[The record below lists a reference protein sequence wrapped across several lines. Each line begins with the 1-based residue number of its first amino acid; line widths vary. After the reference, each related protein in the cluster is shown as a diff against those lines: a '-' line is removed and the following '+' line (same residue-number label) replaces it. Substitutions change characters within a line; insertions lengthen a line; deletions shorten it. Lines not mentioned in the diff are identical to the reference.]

1 MNGRWICVKECP
13 QETTLYE
20 FTKTFSAEK
29 GAKLKIKLCADSRYQ
44 LLVNNNL
51 VAEGPCQ
58 GSSYVRYYDSED
70 CGQYLVDGNNDITV
84 KVLYLSKDE
93 FISVYRGNC
102 PAMWLEAELSNED
115 TVFELCSDKNWE
127 CVRDDSIKFIRDR
140 RYQNTVPQFEHWHS
154 CKVLTPVNIEEW
166 YVPKLSSSGWDAW
179 GVCEYYPLDL
189 RPIPQMETKPKVP
202 LTVIKS
208 GKGYIELDAGKYVTA
223 KVSYT
228 MRGEI
233 GKTVKIIYGECYHSL
248 DPEGHVTKGLRDNSE
263 NGVLDGPYD
272 LVDTNGSEQIFSPF
286 WYRAFRY
293 IRIEYSGDFDL
304 LEAHYSEH
312 HYPLHVTGSFVS
324 SDEQLNQIWNVS
336 INTLQ
341 CCMQETYM
349 DCPHYEQLQY
359 VMDSAL
365 EALYTYRLSQD
376 MRLPQKSLTDMAHSQ
391 RPDGMLQSSYP
402 SQLVQVIPSF
412 SLFWIL
418 MLKDY
423 LLYSGNKEF
432 ARQMT
437 GTMDKI
443 LEGFRSFLDERGL
456 VGNTPYWHF
465 VDWVPGW
472 DRGVPTGGNKDALT
486 VYSLMYAAAL
496 HAAADVCEKCGRGEL
511 AREYAARSAVIND
524 CVKRHCYDE
533 VAGLFRDTPS
543 GKGYS
548 EHTSVWA
555 ILSGAVSGQDA
566 VQLMER
572 TLQKN
577 VAKCSFAMSYY
588 LFRALEETGLYQFAY
603 QRFDGWR
610 KMLVDWHCTT
620 WCENPDSPRSEC
632 HGWSSVPIYE
642 FSAMIL
648 GVKPNADGWES
659 VIIKPYTADL
669 ENAQGT
675 VPTPRGHISVSWQK
689 EKSKLILNCHVP
701 SGISTTVVLDTGEI
715 YHCSDADIH
724 IESDLKN

>member
-1 MNGRWICVKECP
+1 
-13 QETTLYE
+13 
-20 FTKTFSAEK
+20 
-29 GAKLKIKLCADSRYQ
+29 
-44 LLVNNNL
+44 
-51 VAEGPCQ
+51 
-58 GSSYVRYYDSED
+58 
-70 CGQYLVDGNNDITV
+70 
-84 KVLYLSKDE
+84 
-93 FISVYRGNC
+93 
-102 PAMWLEAELSNED
+102 
-115 TVFELCSDKNWE
+115 
-127 CVRDDSIKFIRDR
+127 
-140 RYQNTVPQFEHWHS
+140 
-154 CKVLTPVNIEEW
+154 
-166 YVPKLSSSGWDAW
+166 
-179 GVCEYYPLDL
+179 
-189 RPIPQMETKPKVP
+189 
-202 LTVIKS
+202 
-208 GKGYIELDAGKYVTA
+208 
-223 KVSYT
+223 
-228 MRGEI
+228 
-233 GKTVKIIYGECYHSL
+233 
-248 DPEGHVTKGLRDNSE
+248 
-263 NGVLDGPYD
+263 
-272 LVDTNGSEQIFSPF
+272 
-286 WYRAFRY
+286 
-293 IRIEYSGDFDL
+293 
-304 LEAHYSEH
+304 
-312 HYPLHVTGSFVS
+312 
-324 SDEQLNQIWNVS
+324 
-336 INTLQ
+336 
-341 CCMQETYM
+341 
-349 DCPHYEQLQY
+349 
-359 VMDSAL
+359 
-365 EALYTYRLSQD
+365 
-376 MRLPQKSLTDMAHSQ
+376 
-391 RPDGMLQSSYP
+391 
-402 SQLVQVIPSF
+402 
-412 SLFWIL
+412 
-418 MLKDY
+418 
-423 LLYSGNKEF
+423 
-432 ARQMT
+432 MT

-465 VDWVPGW
+465 VDWVPSW

-524 CVKRHCYDE
+524 RVKRHCYDE

-675 VPTPRGHISVSWQK
+675 VPTPRGPISVSWQK

-701 SGISTTVVLDTGEI
+701 RGISTTVVLDTGEI
-715 YHCSDADIH
+715 YHCSDSDIY